1 MSNQNSQNEKDSI
14 TNNIKD
20 GAGAVFHATHK
31 ALEATENVAM
41 GAVDTTSKA
50 IKNVTGNNDKDE

>member
-1 MSNQNSQNEKDSI
+1 MSNNNEQKDTI

-20 GAGAVFHATHK
+20 SAGAVFHATHK
-31 ALEATENVAM
+31 ALEATENAAM

-50 IKNVTGNNDKDE
+50 IKNVTGNADNEK

>member
-1 MSNQNSQNEKDSI
+1 MSNNNEQKDTI

-20 GAGAVFHATHK
+20 SAGAVFHATHK
-31 ALEATENVAM
+31 ALEATENAAM

-50 IKNVTGNNDKDE
+50 IKNVTGNTDNEK

>member
-1 MSNQNSQNEKDSI
+1 MSNNQQKGKDTI

-20 GAGAVFHATHK
+20 SAGAVFHATHK

-50 IKNVTGNNDKDE
+50 IKNATGNDDNNQ

>member
-1 MSNQNSQNEKDSI
+1 MSNDKQPKDTI

-50 IKNVTGNNDKDE
+50 IKNVTGNADNDK

>member
-1 MSNQNSQNEKDSI
+1 MSNNKQQKDTI

-20 GAGAVFHATHK
+20 SAGAVFHATHK

-50 IKNVTGNNDKDE
+50 IKNVTGNDDNAK

>member
-1 MSNQNSQNEKDSI
+1 MSDQNRQNQKDTI

-20 GAGAVFHATHK
+20 GAGALFHATHK
-31 ALEATENVAM
+31 ALEATENAAM

-50 IKNVTGNNDKDE
+50 LKNVTGNNDRNE

>member
-1 MSNQNSQNEKDSI
+1 MSNNNQQKDTI

-31 ALEATENVAM
+31 ALEATENAAM

-50 IKNVTGNNDKDE
+50 IKNVTGNDNDK